1 MSPRIPKRVHYM
13 RDFKIDD
20 IPSRTGWDER
30 RAREHF
36 WSRARTALGWACL
49 LAMSGG
55 IGAIIALTSFAP

>member
-1 MSPRIPKRVHYM
+1 M
-13 RDFKIDD
+13 RDFRIDD
-20 IPSRTGWDER
+20 IPARTGWDER
-30 RAREHF
+30 RAREQF